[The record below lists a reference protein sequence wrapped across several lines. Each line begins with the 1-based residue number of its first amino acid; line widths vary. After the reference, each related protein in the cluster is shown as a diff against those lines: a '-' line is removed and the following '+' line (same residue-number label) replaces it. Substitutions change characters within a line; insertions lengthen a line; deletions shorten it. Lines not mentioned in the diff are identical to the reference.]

1 MDESNHGGSSSSL
14 PPFLTKTYEMV
25 DDSSSDS
32 IVSWSRSN
40 RSFIVWN
47 PPEFSRDLLPRF
59 FKHNNFSSFIRQLNT
74 YGFRK
79 ADPEQWEFANDDFV
93 RGQPHLM
100 KNIHRRKPVHSH
112 SLPNLQT
119 QQNPLSDSERLRMS
133 SQIERLTKEKEGLL
147 QKLHKQEQERDV
159 FEQHVKTLKDQLQH
173 MEKRQKTMDSYVSQ
187 VMETPELALNL
198 SPCLPDTNE
207 RKRRLP
213 RMLEDNQTC
222 VVVRE
227 EGSTSA
233 SDETEHQVEQLEVW
247 ENLVSVSDDSCEG
260 MAQSTRS
267 MMILDVD
274 ESSTCPQS
282 PPLSC
287 IQLSIDTCPKSP
299 PVKIMDMN
307 SEPDV
312 SEEQNI
318 VAPPPPPAAGVN
330 DVFWQQFLTE
340 NPGSTEQREVQPE
353 RKEDKGED
361 RRMSKWNL
369 DCRTGPVKLDAGWD
383 WTGIW
388 WMIFPNSHVSY
399 ISKSGASLSHWKKS
413 LNSLSTKDEDPAPV
427 MGSSSTVTACMSQV
441 DYLLLL
447 DLLSFDPPPELLVF
461 LAPTPKLL
469 LFTKKV
475 NKE

>member
-112 SLPNLQT
+112 SLPNLQS
-119 QQNPLSDSERLRMS
+119 QQNPLTDSERLRMS

-213 RMLEDNQTC
+213 RMLEDNRTC

-361 RRMSKWNL
+361 RSEKCW
-369 DCRTGPVKLDAGWD
+369 
-383 WTGIW
+383 WTSR
-388 WMIFPNSHVSY
+388 N
-399 ISKSGASLSHWKKS
+399 
-413 LNSLSTKDEDPAPV
+413 
-427 MGSSSTVTACMSQV
+427 
-441 DYLLLL
+441 
-447 DLLSFDPPPELLVF
+447 
-461 LAPTPKLL
+461 
-469 LFTKKV
+469 V
-475 NKE
+475 NAITEQLGHLTS

>member
-1 MDESNHGGSSSSL
+1 MDESNHGGSSSSSL

-32 IVSWSRSN
+32 IVSWSQSN

-112 SLPNLQT
+112 SLPNLQA
-119 QQNPLSDSERLRMS
+119 QQNPLTDSERQRMS
-133 SQIERLTKEKEGLL
+133 NEIETLTKEKEGLL
-147 QKLHKQEQERDV
+147 QKLHKQEEERQV
-159 FEQHVKTLKDQLQH
+159 FEQQVRKLKDQLQH

-187 VMETPELALNL
+187 VIETPELALNL
-198 SPCLPDTNE
+198 SPCLPETNE

-213 RMLEDNQTC
+213 RIGFEQDSQTC

-233 SDETEHQVEQLEVW
+233 SDETEHQVEELESSIAVW
-247 ENLVSVSDDSCEG
+247 ENLVSDDSCEG
-260 MAQSTRS
+260 MEQPTRS
-267 MMILDVD
+267 MMTLDVD
-274 ESSTCPQS
+274 DSSTCPES

-287 IQLSIDTCPKSP
+287 IQLSIDTRPKSP
-299 PVKIMDMN
+299 PPAKIIDMN
-307 SEPDV
+307 TEPDV
-312 SEEQNI
+312 SKEQNTA
-318 VAPPPPPAAGVN
+318 APSPPPAAGVN

-340 NPGSTEQREVQPE
+340 NPGSAEQREVQPE
-353 RKEDKGED
+353 RKEEKAED
-361 RRMSKWNL
+361 QSEKCWWNS
-369 DCRTGPVKLDAGWD
+369 R
-383 WTGIW
+383 
-388 WMIFPNSHVSY
+388 N
-399 ISKSGASLSHWKKS
+399 
-413 LNSLSTKDEDPAPV
+413 
-427 MGSSSTVTACMSQV
+427 
-441 DYLLLL
+441 
-447 DLLSFDPPPELLVF
+447 
-461 LAPTPKLL
+461 
-469 LFTKKV
+469 V
-475 NKE
+475 NAITEQLGHLTS

>member
-1 MDESNHGGSSSSL
+1 MDETNHGGSSSSL

-32 IVSWSRSN
+32 IVSWSQSN

-112 SLPNLQT
+112 SLPNLQA
-119 QQNPLSDSERLRMS
+119 QQNPLTDPERQRMN

-147 QKLHKQEQERDV
+147 QELQKQEEERQV
-159 FEQHVKTLKDQLQH
+159 FQQQVKKLKDQLQH

-187 VMETPELALNL
+187 VLEKPELALNL
-198 SPCLPDTNE
+198 SPCLPERNE

-213 RMLEDNQTC
+213 RIGFAQDNQTC

-233 SDETEHQVEQLEVW
+233 SDETEHQVEQLESSVAVW
-247 ENLVSVSDDSCEG
+247 ENLVSDDSCEG
-260 MAQSTRS
+260 MAQSIKR
-267 MMILDVD
+267 MMTLDVD
-274 ESSTCPQS
+274 DSSTCPES

-299 PVKIMDMN
+299 TKIIDMI
-307 SEPDV
+307 SETDV
-312 SEEQNI
+312 SKEQNT
-318 VAPPPPPAAGVN
+318 VAPPPPPPAAGVN
-330 DVFWQQFLTE
+330 DVFWQQLLTE

-353 RKEDKGED
+353 RKEDKAED
-361 RRMSKWNL
+361 QSEK
-369 DCRTGPVKLDAGWD
+369 C
-383 WTGIW
+383 W
-388 WMIFPNSHVSY
+388 W
-399 ISKSGASLSHWKKS
+399 
-413 LNSLSTKDEDPAPV
+413 
-427 MGSSSTVTACMSQV
+427 
-441 DYLLLL
+441 
-447 DLLSFDPPPELLVF
+447 
-461 LAPTPKLL
+461 
-469 LFTKKV
+469 KV
-475 NKE
+475 NAITEQLGHLTS

>member
-32 IVSWSRSN
+32 IVSWSQSN

-112 SLPNLQT
+112 SLPNLQA
-119 QQNPLSDSERLRMS
+119 QQNPLTDPERQRMN

-147 QKLHKQEQERDV
+147 QELQKQEEERQV
-159 FEQHVKTLKDQLQH
+159 FQQQVKKLKDQLQH

-187 VMETPELALNL
+187 VLEKPELALNL
-198 SPCLPDTNE
+198 SPCLPDRNE

-213 RMLEDNQTC
+213 RIGFAQDNQTC

-233 SDETEHQVEQLEVW
+233 SDETEHQVEQLESSVAVW
-247 ENLVSVSDDSCEG
+247 ENLVSDDSCEG
-260 MAQSTRS
+260 MAQSIKG
-267 MMILDVD
+267 MMTLDVD
-274 ESSTCPQS
+274 DSSTCPES

-299 PVKIMDMN
+299 TKIIDMN
-307 SEPDV
+307 SETDA
-312 SEEQNI
+312 SKEQNT
-318 VAPPPPPAAGVN
+318 VAPPPPPPAAGVN
-330 DVFWQQFLTE
+330 DVFWQQLLTE
-340 NPGSTEQREVQPE
+340 NPGSAEQREVQPE
-353 RKEDKGED
+353 RKEDKAED
-361 RRMSKWNL
+361 QSEK
-369 DCRTGPVKLDAGWD
+369 C
-383 WTGIW
+383 W
-388 WMIFPNSHVSY
+388 W
-399 ISKSGASLSHWKKS
+399 
-413 LNSLSTKDEDPAPV
+413 
-427 MGSSSTVTACMSQV
+427 
-441 DYLLLL
+441 
-447 DLLSFDPPPELLVF
+447 
-461 LAPTPKLL
+461 
-469 LFTKKV
+469 KV
-475 NKE
+475 NAITEQLGHLTS

>member
-1 MDESNHGGSSSSL
+1 
-14 PPFLTKTYEMV
+14 
-25 DDSSSDS
+25 
-32 IVSWSRSN
+32 
-40 RSFIVWN
+40 
-47 PPEFSRDLLPRF
+47 
-59 FKHNNFSSFIRQLNT
+59 
-74 YGFRK
+74 
-79 ADPEQWEFANDDFV
+79 
-93 RGQPHLM
+93 M

-112 SLPNLQT
+112 SLPNLQA
-119 QQNPLSDSERLRMS
+119 QQNPLTDSERLRMS

-147 QKLHKQEQERDV
+147 QKLHKQGQERDV

-340 NPGSTEQREVQPE
+340 NPGSTEQLEVQPE

-361 RRMSKWNL
+361 RSEKCW
-369 DCRTGPVKLDAGWD
+369 
-383 WTGIW
+383 WTSR
-388 WMIFPNSHVSY
+388 N
-399 ISKSGASLSHWKKS
+399 
-413 LNSLSTKDEDPAPV
+413 
-427 MGSSSTVTACMSQV
+427 
-441 DYLLLL
+441 
-447 DLLSFDPPPELLVF
+447 
-461 LAPTPKLL
+461 
-469 LFTKKV
+469 V
-475 NKE
+475 NAITEQLGHLTS